1 MYPYSGSGQSN
12 IYILILIVLV
22 LALRLVRSRGARPV
36 NPIMPVITTLLV
48 LYGTYELI
56 ALGSA
61 TGAAASGASAPTF
74 RVSIDPSAMPFYVL
88 GAVLGVAIGLFRGS
102 TITIYRDAATGQI
115 MQKSA
120 ALALLIWVGLFALR
134 FGIRYLAGAG
144 LIGSW
149 ATPVSDVLLLLGT
162 GSILGRNAYVLWRYF
177 QLSGS
182 ATTVKSS

>member
-12 IYILILIVLV
+12 IYILIVIVLIV
-22 LALRLVRSRGARPV
+22 ALRLVRSRGAHPI
-36 NPIMPVITTLLV
+36 NPIMPVVTTLLV

-61 TGAAASGASAPTF
+61 TGAASGASASSF

-88 GAVLGVAIGLFRGS
+88 GAILGIAIGLVRGR
-102 TITIYRDAATGQI
+102 TITIYRDGTTGQI

-149 ATPVSDVLLLLGT
+149 ATPVSDVLLLLGA

-182 ATTVKSS
+182 AATVRSG